1 MRRAPSPHT
10 SHTTLDAR
18 TRGRPPGRAST
29 LLALGVLLLAAAALP
44 PASPGQTARGNFRG
58 ARLPEPGEAWLEIA
72 PAFES
77 WNAQYALDSHLDS
90 VADGMEEP
98 LSADV
103 DGPVADRLY
112 PGAAPFLAG
121 LRQDASALGY
131 DSLPAGEF
139 SLGALDVDRLHANR
153 RLVPLTVEVGVL
165 ERLSARLTVPVVKS
179 QTEAFFGYDSTGVS
193 FAPLSSAVESPG
205 DFADG
210 WSSAR
215 DSLQARI
222 DGGGLSEQERQQ
234 AEALLQRSGAF
245 LEAFSRRAES
255 NLLLPLAGSR
265 PGADLASAV
274 DSITAAFQEYGIS
287 APGLGLASTV
297 GSGALQSFFTGPM
310 QADSLRG
317 RDRGWTVEGLEAEV
331 RLGLLDTFRP
341 PSDTSGGGLELRTT
355 VGAAVRLPRG
365 SPGEA
370 PFVTP
375 SSFLDLPVSGGQTDV
390 ELTLYQDLALGAVQ
404 LRGRARYG
412 RQLSDE
418 LQLRVHSPDRPFSV
432 PAAAVTVERD
442 LGDYVEVHLSPRLA
456 VNRALSLGAEYT
468 YWRKE
473 PDRYALAGE
482 PGPGVPEDASPL
494 AAETRERRHRLGVG
508 IHYRAAGDSTAGGHR
523 PVELSFLFQS
533 PVAGAGGRTPVSRL
547 TAFRIRVPVGV
558 PGLAAP

>member
-1 MRRAPSPHT
+1 M
-10 SHTTLDAR
+10 
-18 TRGRPPGRAST
+18 
-29 LLALGVLLLAAAALP
+29 ALP
-44 PASPGQTARGNFRG
+44 PAADGQTARDPFRG
-58 ARLPEPGEAWLEIA
+58 ARLPEPGEAWLEMS

-77 WNAQYALDSHLDS
+77 WNAQYALDSPVES
-90 VADGMEEP
+90 VADGTEEP

-103 DGPVADRLY
+103 DGPLAARLY

-121 LRQDASALGY
+121 LRQDAAALGY
-131 DSLPAGEF
+131 DSLPGDEF

-153 RLVPLTVEVGVL
+153 RLVPVTVEVGVL

-179 QTEAFFGYDSTGVS
+179 QTEAFFSYDSAGVS

-205 DFADG
+205 DFTDG

-215 DSLQARI
+215 DSLEARI
-222 DGGGLSEQERQQ
+222 DDGGMTEEERQQ

-245 LEAFSRRAES
+245 LEAFARRAETD
-255 NLLLPLAGSR
+255 LLVPLAGSR
-265 PGADLASAV
+265 PGDDLASAV

-297 GSGALQSFFTGPM
+297 GADALQTFFTGPM

-331 RLGLLDTFRP
+331 RLGLLDTFGP
-341 PSDTSGGGLELRTT
+341 PSDTSGVSGRGLELRTT

-375 SSFLDLPVSGGQTDV
+375 SSFLDLPVSGGQTDL
-390 ELTLYQDLALGAVQ
+390 ELSLYQDLALGVLQ

-418 LQLRVHSPDRPFSV
+418 LELRVHSPDRPFPV
-432 PAAAVTVERD
+432 PEAAVTVERD
-442 LGDYVEVHLSPRLA
+442 LGDYLEVRLSPRLA

-473 PDRYALAGE
+473 ADRYSLSGS

-508 IHYRAAGDSTAGGHR
+508 LHYRASVDTASDGER

-533 PVAGAGGRTPVSRL
+533 PLAGAGGQTPVSRL
-547 TAFRIRVPVGV
+547 TAFRVRVPVGV
-558 PGLAAP
+558 PGMAVP